1 MKKISVIF
9 LILSLILSTAIIKNS
24 TKRTDDEIYIIQE
37 NIRSLKKDFEDIKL
51 EHEYLSSSENLM
63 EFQNLYFEAE
73 LFKKNIQEI
82 KIIKKILSKYELKN

>member
-82 KIIKKILSKYELKN
+82 KIIKKS